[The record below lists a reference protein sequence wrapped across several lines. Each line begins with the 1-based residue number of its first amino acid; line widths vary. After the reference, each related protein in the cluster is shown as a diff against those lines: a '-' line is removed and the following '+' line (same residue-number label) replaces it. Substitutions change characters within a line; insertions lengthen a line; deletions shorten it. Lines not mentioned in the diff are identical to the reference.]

1 MSRNTTGAR
10 PPFVA
15 IGALA
20 RLILEARCAAFPDET
35 EKTIRSVEL
44 YATRNNNLP
53 IPLPET
59 DTRKRMTGHLG
70 RWHSDTGDEFFHG
83 HIDHGALII
92 GEGRITL
99 SEGAMPAAAW
109 SALLAGDR
117 IGQPVSS
124 LVDLGPGYDAAIED
138 VSLVRDGSVERAVI
152 TFDNRPVRW
161 GRFKA
166 QLLARHTA
174 AHTAAPE
181 DPPLGQ

>member
-1 MSRNTTGAR
+1 MSETANGAR

-20 RLILEARCAAFPDET
+20 RLILEARCAAYPDET
-35 EKTIRSVEL
+35 AKLIRSVEL
-44 YATRNNNLP
+44 YATRSNNLP

-59 DTRKRMTGHLG
+59 DRRGRMTGHLG
-70 RWHSDTGDEFFHG
+70 RWHSDHGDEFFHG
-83 HIDHGALII
+83 HIDHGAFTI

-99 SEGAMPAAAW
+99 SEGAIPAAAW
-109 SALLAGDR
+109 NALFSGSL

-124 LVDLGPGYDAAIED
+124 LVDLGPGHDAPIED

-161 GRFKA
+161 ERFKTE
-166 QLLARHTA
+166 LLSRHT
-174 AHTAAPE
+174 
-181 DPPLGQ
+181 G